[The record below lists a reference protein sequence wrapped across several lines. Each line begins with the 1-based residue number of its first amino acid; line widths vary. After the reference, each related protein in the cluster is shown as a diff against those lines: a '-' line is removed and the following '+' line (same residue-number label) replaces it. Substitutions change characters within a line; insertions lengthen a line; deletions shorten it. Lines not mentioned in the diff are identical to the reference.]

1 MIDVKTEFPL
11 ERVLAIVRL
20 LRQDGYMQ
28 GVDFDF
34 RFIPE
39 QHDSFSYQSVVQKH
53 TIFSFYDE
61 ELAMM
66 FTLKYSS

>member
-1 MIDVKTEFPL
+1 MIEVKLDFPL

-20 LRQDGYMQ
+20 LRHDGYAQ
-28 GVDFDF
+28 GVHFDF
-34 RFIPE
+34 SFIPE
-39 QHDSFSYQSVVQKH
+39 QNDNFSYQPVVQKH

-66 FTLKYSS
+66 FALKYSS